1 MRNLKKY
8 MHYESQATYHI
19 FNRSNELLFH
29 NRENYLFFLK
39 KIRKHILPYADILA
53 YCLMPNH
60 FHLLV
65 TLKDAAVETTRFKG
79 KEEVQQFSFSIGQML
94 SSYTQAINKQI
105 GRRGYLFA
113 HNTRAKM
120 LNDLGNDYLL
130 SCFLYIHQNP
140 LQASLVYKLED
151 WEFSSYLDYVG
162 LRNGTLVNTEEGL
175 EMLQISE
182 EQVKYLIDKF
192 IQDKQDSDFL

>member
-1 MRNLKKY
+1 MY
-8 MHYESQATYHI
+8 YESQATYHI
-19 FNRSNELLFH
+19 FNRSNELLFY

-39 KIRKHILPYADILA
+39 KIRKHILPYTDILA

-65 TLKDAAVETTRFKG
+65 RLKDEAVATVRFKG

-105 GRRGYLFA
+105 GRKGYLFA
-113 HNTRAKM
+113 HNTKAKM
-120 LNDLGNDYLL
+120 LNDVGNDYLL

-140 LQASLVYKLED
+140 LQAGLVNKVED
-151 WEFSSYLDYVG
+151 WEYSSYLDYVG
-162 LRNGTLVNTEEGL
+162 LRNGTLVNTKEGL
-175 EMLQISE
+175 DMLQISA
-182 EQVKYLIDKF
+182 EQIKYLIDKF
-192 IQDKQDSDFL
+192 IQDKEDINFL

>member
-1 MRNLKKY
+1 MY
-8 MHYESQATYHI
+8 YESQATYHI
-19 FNRSNELLFH
+19 FNRSNELLFY

-39 KIRKHILPYADILA
+39 KIRKHILPYTDILA

-65 TLKDAAVETTRFKG
+65 RLKDEAVATVRFKG

-105 GRRGYLFA
+105 GRKGYLFA
-113 HNTRAKM
+113 HNTKAKM
-120 LNDLGNDYLL
+120 LNDVGNDYLL

-140 LQASLVYKLED
+140 LQAGLVNKLED

-162 LRNGTLVNTEEGL
+162 LRNGTLVNTKEGL
-175 EMLQISE
+175 DMLQISA

-192 IQDKQDSDFL
+192 IQDKEDIDFL

>member
-1 MRNLKKY
+1 MY
-8 MHYESQATYHI
+8 YESQATYHI
-19 FNRSNELLFH
+19 FNRSNELLFY

-39 KIRKHILPYADILA
+39 KIRKHILHYADILA

-65 TLKDAAVETTRFKG
+65 RLKDEAVATVRFKG

-105 GRRGYLFA
+105 GRKGYLFA
-113 HNTRAKM
+113 HNTKAKM
-120 LNDLGNDYLL
+120 LNDVGNDYLL

-140 LQASLVYKLED
+140 LQAGLVNKVED
-151 WEFSSYLDYVG
+151 WEYSSYLDYVG
-162 LRNGTLVNTEEGL
+162 LRNGTLVNTKEGL
-175 EMLQISE
+175 DMLQISA

-192 IQDKQDSDFL
+192 IQDKEDIDFL